1 MVVLCSGRIQPATFV
16 PSNST
21 QKLIMDESD
30 KIIQEDRKQFPNCN
44 YSISSSKS
52 CQTKDGSLVCEMMK
66 TINRNCP
73 KERPVT
79 IYSNKTQY
87 DTNPGLESDSSPFP
101 EFGSPLDLFREMERS
116 LGAQR
121 RDGTGNGSFNQ
132 PEVKDPGTW
141 IEFRF
146 GGDTQLNEGSKDGLL
161 GSIFRQFGVLGDA
174 SKDEKK
180 KPKSNGSGPPQLPP
194 GTNVGPPEDI

>member
-1 MVVLCSGRIQPATFV
+1 
-16 PSNST
+16 
-21 QKLIMDESD
+21 MDESE
-30 KIIQEDRKQFPNCN
+30 KIVEEDRKQFPNCN
-44 YSISSSKS
+44 YSFSSSKS
-52 CQTKDGSLVCEMMK
+52 CRTKDGGLVCEMMK

-79 IYSNKTQY
+79 IYSSKTQY
-87 DTNPGLESDSSPFP
+87 DADPGLESNNSSPFP
-101 EFGSPLDLFREMERS
+101 EFGSSFDILKEIEKS

-121 RDGTGNGSFNQ
+121 RAGTGNDSGSFNQ

-146 GGDTQLNEGSKDGLL
+146 GGDTQLNEGSKDSLL
-161 GSIFRQFGVLGDA
+161 GSIFRQFGVLGDS
-174 SKDEKK
+174 SKDDKK
-180 KPKSNGSGPPQLPP
+180 KPKSNGSGPPPLPP